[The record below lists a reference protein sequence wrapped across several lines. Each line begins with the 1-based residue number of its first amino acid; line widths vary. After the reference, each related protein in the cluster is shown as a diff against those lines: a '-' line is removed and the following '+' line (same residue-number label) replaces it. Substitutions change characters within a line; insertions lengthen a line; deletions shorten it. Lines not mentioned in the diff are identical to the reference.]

1 LKKLSLIA
9 GLIASAFAAQ
19 AAVLD
24 IELDDVLSV
33 DPEGDVLNTVMD
45 FDLGGQAHVIGI
57 GWDVEI
63 FADSP
68 SWLSEAVVAFQDS
81 SSNTQVY
88 LTPGLGDDFSGTE
101 AYSSGGI
108 VDLVGIGFD
117 FELADGIL
125 RLEFFESFDDYE
137 DDWDGVWNGTIQVE
151 YEVVPE
157 PATMAALGLG
167 VAALARRR
175 RK

>member
-1 LKKLSLIA
+1 MKKLALIA
-9 GLIASAFAAQ
+9 AFAASALAAQ
-19 AAVLD
+19 AAILD
-24 IELDDVLSV
+24 IALDDVLSN
-33 DPEGDVLNTVMD
+33 DPEGDPINVVMD
-45 FDLGGQAHVIGI
+45 FDLGGMADVVGI

-88 LTPGLGDDFSGTE
+88 LTPGVGDDNPGTQ
-101 AYSSGGI
+101 AYTSGGI
-108 VDLVGIGFD
+108 VDLIGLGLD
-117 FELADGIL
+117 FTVADGIL
-125 RLEFFESFDDYE
+125 RLEFFESFDDYPN
-137 DDWDGVWNGTIQVE
+137 DWDGVWNGRLQVE
-151 YEVVPE
+151 YNVVPE

-167 VAALARRR
+167 LAAMARRR